1 MDDSMEKRL
10 LIGVV
15 GGTVAGILKDI
26 PDVLFHNVLQ
36 ITTITF
42 WDYAGI
48 ITLGSH
54 PEGLLEKSYSFVFEV
69 IFSILLGI
77 IFAYHTASFKLKHY
91 LLWGGFY
98 GAVVWLAIRAAV
110 TLFDVKPLLNQDFL
124 TAAINALDSI
134 LYGIILGY
142 VIGYLEKKELVE

>member
-1 MDDSMEKRL
+1 MEKRL
-10 LIGVV
+10 LIGVI
-15 GGTVAGILKDI
+15 GGTIAGVLKDI
-26 PDVLFHNVLQ
+26 PDALFHNVLK

-42 WDYAGI
+42 WDYAGT

-54 PEGLLEKSYSFVFEV
+54 PEGLFEQIYSFVYEV

-77 IFAYHTASFKLKHY
+77 IFAYLTARFKLKQH

-110 TLFDVKPLLNQDFL
+110 TIFNVKSLVSQDFL
-124 TAAINALDSI
+124 TAVINSLDSI
-134 LYGIILGY
+134 LYGIILAY
-142 VIGYLEKKELVE
+142 VIQYLEKKEKIQK

>member
-1 MDDSMEKRL
+1 MEKRL
-10 LIGVV
+10 LIGVI
-15 GGTVAGILKDI
+15 GGTIAGVLKDI
-26 PDVLFHNVLQ
+26 PDALFHNFLK

-42 WDYAGI
+42 WDYAGT

-54 PEGLLEKSYSFVFEV
+54 PEGLFEHIYSFVFEV

-77 IFAYHTASFKLKHY
+77 IFAYLTASFKLKQY

-110 TLFDVKPLLNQDFL
+110 TVFNVKSLVNQDFL
-124 TAAINALDSI
+124 TAGINSLDSI

-142 VIGYLEKKELVE
+142 VIGYLEKKETLLK

>member
-1 MDDSMEKRL
+1 MEKRL
-10 LIGVV
+10 LIGAI
-15 GGTVAGILKDI
+15 GGGVAGVIKDI
-26 PDVLFHNVLQ
+26 PDAFLHNVLK

-42 WDYAGI
+42 WDYAGM

-54 PEGLLEKSYSFVFEV
+54 PQGLLEQIYSFILEV

-77 IFAYHTASFKLKHY
+77 IFAYLTARFKLKQH

-98 GAVVWLAIRAAV
+98 GAVVWLTIRTAV
-110 TLFDVKPLLNQDFL
+110 TVFGIKSLANRDFL
-124 TAAINALDSI
+124 TAVINSLNSI

-142 VIGYLEKKELVE
+142 VIRYLEKKEKVQTQT